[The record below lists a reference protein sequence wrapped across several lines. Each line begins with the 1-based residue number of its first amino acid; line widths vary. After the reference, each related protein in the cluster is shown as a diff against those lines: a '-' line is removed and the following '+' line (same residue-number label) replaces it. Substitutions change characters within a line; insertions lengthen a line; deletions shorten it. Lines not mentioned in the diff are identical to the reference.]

1 MWMISALLPVLLM
14 VAAPAMTKAE
24 GLAELLTEGD
34 YDAAVEE
41 VRGEQDRYLA
51 ELIERALRLRLDED
65 PRWHALLHYRKGW
78 FGGYVSEVDGENF
91 FTSRRGKTDPQQEL
105 LTTLASFF
113 STRPVPPSIHTPQC
127 RFLARY
133 TWLDRRLDFN
143 PERLPEQSCDPYRV
157 FYDATE
163 PIGLTVVF
171 PSTHPNSPSSMFGHT
186 LVRVD
191 SRGHSGAS
199 RMLDYTINYAA
210 EADTHD
216 GVAYAIK
223 GLAGGFYGRFRIVPY
238 HVKLREYAQME
249 NRDIWEYRLKVSQE
263 TVDFVLMHA
272 WELLGTQFDY
282 YFFTENCSYHVLTL
296 LEADLYEYDM
306 VGEFHGWVLPTDT
319 LRALAR
325 NGLVDHVDYYPSD
338 YRAIVARRERLG
350 EAERQLARAIY
361 RDGPEVHAPRLAAL
375 PVDEGAATL
384 DMAYDYVRYRRIE
397 VSDVMSPEL
406 TKREKELLIARSR
419 LRVASPPLEVPQPGV
434 RPDQGHDT
442 ARFTVGL
449 GGDRSGAFIKL
460 GWRGVYHDW
469 LDPADGYAGNFAL
482 EFGRLD
488 LRYYPDGLAAKHLK
502 LDRLHLINL
511 DNFEPVDDFFHRISW
526 HVTTGVESVY
536 NSAEKGDLS
545 FMVRGGPGLTYRLGH
560 GPTLAYVGL
569 DGEIAYGGAFR
580 GDYYLGAGPALAL
593 KKNLGDAW
601 RLEVSGRYLAGLA
614 RDPRD
619 RAVLAAEQSLRLGT
633 DVTLNVGLGRKRGLD
648 GWTTEGSVWLNV
660 YY

>member
-1 MWMISALLPVLLM
+1 
-14 VAAPAMTKAE
+14 
-24 GLAELLTEGD
+24 
-34 YDAAVEE
+34 
-41 VRGEQDRYLA
+41 
-51 ELIERALRLRLDED
+51 
-65 PRWHALLHYRKGW
+65 
-78 FGGYVSEVDGENF
+78 
-91 FTSRRGKTDPQQEL
+91 
-105 LTTLASFF
+105 
-113 STRPVPPSIHTPQC
+113 
-127 RFLARY
+127 
-133 TWLDRRLDFN
+133 
-143 PERLPEQSCDPYRV
+143 
-157 FYDATE
+157 
-163 PIGLTVVF
+163 
-171 PSTHPNSPSSMFGHT
+171 
-186 LVRVD
+186 
-191 SRGHSGAS
+191 
-199 RMLDYTINYAA
+199 
-210 EADTHD
+210 
-216 GVAYAIK
+216 
-223 GLAGGFYGRFRIVPY
+223 
-238 HVKLREYAQME
+238 
-249 NRDIWEYRLKVSQE
+249 
-263 TVDFVLMHA
+263 
-272 WELLGTQFDY
+272 
-282 YFFTENCSYHVLTL
+282 
-296 LEADLYEYDM
+296 M

-545 FMVRGGPGLTYRLGH
+545 FMVRGGPGLTYRLDH